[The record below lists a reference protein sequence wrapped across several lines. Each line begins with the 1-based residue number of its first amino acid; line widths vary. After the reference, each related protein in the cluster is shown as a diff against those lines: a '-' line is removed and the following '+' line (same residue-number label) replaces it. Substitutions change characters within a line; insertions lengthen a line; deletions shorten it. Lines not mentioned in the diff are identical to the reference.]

1 MTNGMKPGSGTDPF
15 ADVDNDD
22 ETEEIK
28 KPENGSDSQPG
39 GSERDDRVIETTS
52 DTDESSTGPINSGLP
67 FIYARDGVKQ
77 ARSHTFQLHY
87 LSETYQREKRV
98 QSDLEDRLGED
109 IYKVDLREAMVQAAF
124 ENLDDVAD
132 ILREWG
138 YDAE

>member
-15 ADVDNDD
+15 ADVESEDESEDSGTEKTGEGSQNDPGVEEPAAAT
-22 ETEEIK
+22 ET
-28 KPENGSDSQPG
+28 
-39 GSERDDRVIETTS
+39 
-52 DTDESSTGPINSGLP
+52 DTDASTTNPTSASLP

-87 LSETYQREKRV
+87 RNETYQQEKRV

-109 IYKVDLREAMVQAAF
+109 IYKVDLREAMIQAAF
-124 ENLDDVAD
+124 ANLDDVENV
-132 ILREWG
+132 LREWG

>member
-15 ADVDNDD
+15 ADVDSDD
-22 ETEEIK
+22 ESGE
-28 KPENGSDSQPG
+28 SD
-39 GSERDDRVIETTS
+39 ERDSPAENQVDSSSKAETSADTEATTS
-52 DTDESSTGPINSGLP
+52 KSTVDPTSSNLP

-87 LSETYQREKRV
+87 LDGTYQQEKRV

-109 IYKVDLREAMVQAAF
+109 VYKVDLREAMIQAAF
-124 ENLDDVAD
+124 DNLDDVEAV
-132 ILREWG
+132 LREWG

>member
-15 ADVDNDD
+15 EDIENDGEESAAPETSAEQTDDSTVEQTPTDADSTDQ
-22 ETEEIK
+22 
-28 KPENGSDSQPG
+28 SQPDA
-39 GSERDDRVIETTS
+39 GSS
-52 DTDESSTGPINSGLP
+52 ALP

-87 LSETYQREKRV
+87 LDETYQQEKRV

-124 ENLDDVAD
+124 ENLDDVED

-138 YDAE
+138 YDAD